1 VRKLTLLGAILV
13 VLAVPGRAL
22 GEGATWEAQY
32 ISESPY
38 LTLEAGETGTSSFTA
53 RNIGTGTWDP
63 SFVHLGTTNPRE
75 RASGMYNASD
85 WFAPTRPTVLDQAS
99 VAPGQDGSF
108 TFVVHAP
115 EVNAVTVTDEYFA
128 PVADAPTPAP
138 AWMENGAA
146 GWPPN
151 GVFLR
156 YTLVPRQPPSAR
168 ITSSSDRVGQGQPI
182 QVAADASD
190 NVRIARVAF
199 RVDGRE
205 LAFDSS
211 APYAASLPSGGL
223 SVGRHT
229 VEARA
234 FDGAGQ
240 QATATATVEVLDS
253 SAGIPNG
260 NPTARTARIVGGFTK
275 KALARRTVGY
285 GKAAL
290 LRGRLVTPEGV
301 AIGGATLQVASRVLA
316 GNRGFRP
323 ITGAHVVT
331 GADGGFVYRVPPGAS
346 RQVRIAYLAYSR
358 DTAFAAQRLFSLRTR
373 AGIRLT
379 VKPSH
384 VRNGGRVRFRG
395 NLRGGPKPHAG
406 VLVVLQAREPSGRW
420 RSFRTVRTK
429 RKGGRFSTR
438 YRFSR
443 TRLTTAFRFR
453 AVVRKQ
459 IGYAYSTG
467 HSPVR
472 HVVVSP

>member
-1 VRKLTLLGAILV
+1 VRKLTLLAGMLV
-13 VLAVPGRAL
+13 VLALPGRAL
-22 GEGATWEAQY
+22 GEGGVYEAQY

-38 LTLEAGETGTSSFTA
+38 LTLESGETGRSSFTA

-63 SFVHLGTTNPRE
+63 SFVRLGTTNPRE
-75 RASGMYNASD
+75 RASAMYDAAH
-85 WFAPTRPTVLDQAS
+85 WVLPTRPTVLDQPS

-108 TFVVHAP
+108 TFFVHAP

-128 PVADAPTPAP
+128 PVADGY
-138 AWMENGAA
+138 AWMENDAN

-156 YTLVPRQPPSAR
+156 YTIVPRQPPSSR
-168 ITSSSDRVGQGQPI
+168 ITSSPDRVGQGQPI
-182 QVAADASD
+182 EVAAEASD

-199 RVDGRE
+199 SVDGRE
-205 LAFDSS
+205 LASDAT

-234 FDGAGQ
+234 YDGAGQ
-240 QATATATVEVLDS
+240 QATATANVEVLDS

-260 NPTARTARIVGGFTK
+260 NPTVRTARIVGGFTK

-290 LRGRLVTPEGV
+290 LRGKLVTPQG
-301 AIGGATLQVASRVLA
+301 APIGGATLQVASRVLA
-316 GNRGFRP
+316 GNRGFRA

-358 DTAFAAQRLFSLRTR
+358 DSTFAAQRLFSLRTR
-373 AGIRLT
+373 AGIRLSVT
-379 VKPSH
+379 PSH
-384 VRNGGRVRFRG
+384 VRNGGRVRFSG
-395 NLRGGPKPHAG
+395 HLRGGPKPRAG
-406 VLVVLQAREPSGRW
+406 VLVVLQAREPGGRF
-420 RSFRTVRTK
+420 RTFRTVRTK

-438 YRFSR
+438 YRFRR
-443 TRLTTAFRFR
+443 TTRTTAFRFR

-467 HSPVR
+467 ASPVR
-472 HVVVSP
+472 RVLVSP